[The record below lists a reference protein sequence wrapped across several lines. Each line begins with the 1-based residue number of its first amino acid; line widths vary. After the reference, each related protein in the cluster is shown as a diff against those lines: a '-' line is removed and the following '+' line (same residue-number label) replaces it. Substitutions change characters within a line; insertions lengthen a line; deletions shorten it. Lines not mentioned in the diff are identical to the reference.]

1 VADNPKSEPG
11 SQFYSVRGQFG
22 AKWLWDMGKPGC
34 DRRGGVWGVAATAA
48 VLVALSRNN
57 RFDFSKS

>member
-1 VADNPKSEPG
+1 
-11 SQFYSVRGQFG
+11 
-22 AKWLWDMGKPGC
+22 MGKPGC